1 LDALRSTTLS
11 KLAEHMGVD
20 RATMSSTVFR
30 LVRAGY
36 IARRADRQ
44 DRRMAGLTLTRTG
57 KRIQEQNTALN
68 PARVRQMLRMMRPDE
83 AERALAGIERMA
95 QAAAIIL
102 KRRKRERDG

>member
-1 LDALRSTTLS
+1 
-11 KLAEHMGVD
+11 
-20 RATMSSTVFR
+20 
-30 LVRAGY
+30 
-36 IARRADRQ
+36 
-44 DRRMAGLTLTRTG
+44 MAGLTLTRTG